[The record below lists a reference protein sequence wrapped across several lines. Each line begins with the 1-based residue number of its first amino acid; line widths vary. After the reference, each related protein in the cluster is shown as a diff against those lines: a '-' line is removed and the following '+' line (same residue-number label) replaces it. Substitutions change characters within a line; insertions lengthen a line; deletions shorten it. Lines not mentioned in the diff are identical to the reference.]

1 MKGSRIRGFR
11 VQANLNDFENGRKF
25 QGVVRVVSRGIK
37 DVTLQATQ
45 KLVFF
50 STIRYTI
57 QYSPSLISLAPSTP

>member
-1 MKGSRIRGFR
+1 
-11 VQANLNDFENGRKF
+11 LNDFENGHKF